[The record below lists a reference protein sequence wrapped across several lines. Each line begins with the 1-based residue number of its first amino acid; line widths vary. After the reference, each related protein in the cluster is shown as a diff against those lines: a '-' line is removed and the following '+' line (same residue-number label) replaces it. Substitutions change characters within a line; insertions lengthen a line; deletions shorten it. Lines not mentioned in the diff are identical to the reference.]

1 MKEPIIKVKNF
12 EYLQIRYLI
21 ILHANSLEIYTA
33 ENLELVQRFWFP
45 KTRLINVYY
54 LSSKKTLLVL
64 SERHFF
70 FYSFTFTRL
79 STIKSANQPHR
90 NLQKRT
96 AGCAHPETHLRF
108 PGRSTIWIG
117 WQPGPCVWNRLAISD
132 CFLEQDQECQTEVF
146 I

>member
-45 KTRLINVYY
+45 GTKLINVYY

-70 FYSFTFTRL
+70 FYSPTFTRL
-79 STIKSANQPHR
+79 STIKSANQFHR
-90 NLQKRT
+90 NL
-96 AGCAHPETHLRF
+96 
-108 PGRSTIWIG
+108 
-117 WQPGPCVWNRLAISD
+117 
-132 CFLEQDQECQTEVF
+132 
-146 I
+146 